1 MRSVAVLRAVAAGM
15 ALAAVLLLGAAAR
28 MRTMG
33 DGWAVEANQAIER
46 YAFADR
52 SLTRDLLS
60 ARIGLLRNYD
70 MINQDLVSADRSAE
84 RLARLAGKDA
94 LLRRAVARLGAHTR
108 AAETMAEA
116 FKSENALLQN
126 SLARVTALCNLLQDS
141 PRAGTI
147 SARFLRLTLDT
158 SPAAVAAA
166 QAALDG
172 VTGTRSELETQL
184 ITHGRLLLTLL
195 PRVDAILDAVREGGR
210 DGEVEAVRR
219 LIVAHQRSIDDRHQH
234 AFLGLL
240 AAGVAAA
247 ILWLALMASLGVQAR
262 ERRRRRENERL
273 SATVASLLLEV
284 SSDQLEQ
291 CIEDALQRLAAH
303 AGATDAYLVLGGE
316 RAGRTYVWSSDA
328 RLDAHWPVR
337 VAAAAQDTPLWE
349 EDVLHLTLP
358 HGADTPLGAMLLARG
373 TTSLLLIRA
382 AAPVPA
388 LLGFE
393 RHDTAR
399 GRSDV
404 IAGLRMAQAA
414 ILQALRRDGL
424 ERARLQLELR
434 LARARRMEAIGAVA
448 SGVAHNFNNIIGA
461 IGGFSEIAEIHA
473 GRNRVVREDLSE
485 IRRAVDRARALV
497 DDILAFGRGHDA
509 ERKPLP
515 LQALLEETVRLVQAA
530 GLGTVDFAVEDWPEG
545 REVQGNAAQLQQVF
559 MNICNN
565 AFHAT
570 PADPHVD
577 VTLTFRAECRPRS
590 FSHGILDAGDYAV
603 VTIADRGCGIAPAA
617 QPRLFEPFFTGR
629 QGGTG
634 LGLSTAWEVVQ
645 AHGGTIDVRSAPGE
659 GSSFHIWLPAMRAQL
674 PVPAGQVAAP
684 LQGDGACIA
693 VVAPTAVRET
703 VEDLVAQLGYA
714 PVGIDPSGQDL
725 AGQAARAEADAVLL
739 VDAPDAARRLLPSD
753 RPGPRDG
760 VLLVAL
766 DPRGAPGASLAL
778 AAPLD
783 PAALAIALDRILA
796 MPAAQAYSDI

>member
-1 MRSVAVLRAVAAGM
+1 MKSVALLRAAAATT
-15 ALAAVLLLGAAAR
+15 ALAAVLLFGAAAR

-33 DGWAVEANQAIER
+33 DGWAVEANRAIER

-52 SLTRDLLS
+52 SLTRDMLS

-70 MINQDLVSADRSAE
+70 MINQDLASADESIE
-84 RLARLAGKDA
+84 RLDHLAGSDIA
-94 LLRRAVARLGAHTR
+94 LRRAALRLGDHTR
-108 AAETMAEA
+108 AAEAMAEE

-141 PRAGTI
+141 PRAGTV

-166 QAALDG
+166 QAALARVAG
-172 VTGTRSELETQL
+172 ARGELEAQL
-184 ITHGRLLLTLL
+184 IAHGRLLIALL

-210 DGEVEAVRR
+210 DGEVETVRR
-219 LIVAHQRSIDDRHQH
+219 LIVEHERRIEARHQR

-240 AAGVAAA
+240 AAGVAAV
-247 ILWLALMASLGVQAR
+247 ILWLALLGALRVQAR

-284 SSDQLEQ
+284 SSEQLEQ
-291 CIEDALQRLAAH
+291 RIEDALQRLAAH
-303 AGATDAYLVLGGE
+303 AGATDAYLVLEGDQ
-316 RAGRTYVWSSDA
+316 AGRTCVWSSDG
-328 RLDAHWPVR
+328 RLSEDWPAR

-349 EDVLHLTLP
+349 DDVLHLTLP
-358 HGADTPLGAMLLARG
+358 QGADTPLGAMLLARG

-382 AAPVPA
+382 FSPVPA

-393 RHDTAR
+393 RHDTDR

-473 GRNRVVREDLSE
+473 GHNRVVREDLSE
-485 IRRAVDRARALV
+485 IRQAVDRARELV
-497 DDILAFGRGHDA
+497 DEILAFGRGHDA
-509 ERKPLP
+509 EHRPLA
-515 LQALLEETVRLVQAA
+515 LQALMEETVRLVQAA
-530 GLGTVDFAVEDWPEG
+530 GRGTVSFAAQDWPAT
-545 REVQGNAAQLQQVF
+545 REVQGNATQLQQVF

-565 AFHAT
+565 AFHAS

-577 VTLTFRAECRPRS
+577 VTLGLRCACRPRT
-590 FSHGILDAGDYAV
+590 FSHGSLEAGDYAV
-603 VTIADRGCGIAPAA
+603 VTIADRGCGIAAAA

-634 LGLSTAWEVVQ
+634 LGLSTAWEIVQ
-645 AHGGTIDVRSAPGE
+645 AHGGTIDVRSAPGQ
-659 GSSFHIWLPAMRAQL
+659 GSSFHIWLPAMRVQL
-674 PVPAGQVAAP
+674 PVPVRQAAP
-684 LQGDGACIA
+684 PLSGNGECVL
-693 VVAPTAVRET
+693 VVAPGAVREA
-703 VEDLVAQLGYA
+703 VEDLVAQLGYE
-714 PVGIDPSGQDL
+714 PVSVDPARADL
-725 AGQAARAEADAVLL
+725 AEQADRAGADAVLL
-739 VDAPDAARRLLPSD
+739 VDAPDAARRFLPA
-753 RPGPRDG
+753 GPSSMAQG
-760 VLLVAL
+760 VLLLIRPAS
-766 DPRGAPGASLAL
+766 GHAFAPVPL

-783 PAALAIALDRILA
+783 PAALAAALHALT
-796 MPAAQAYSDI
+796 AAQTLQP

>member
-1 MRSVAVLRAVAAGM
+1 MRSIAVLRAAAAVT
-15 ALAAVLLLGAAAR
+15 ALAALLLFGAAAR

-33 DGWAVEANQAIER
+33 DGWAVEANRAIER

-52 SLTRDLLS
+52 SLTRDMLS

-70 MINQDLVSADRSAE
+70 MINQDLASADESTE
-84 RLARLAGKDA
+84 RLAQRAGGDVP
-94 LLRRAVARLGAHTR
+94 LRRAISRLRDHMR
-108 AAETMAEA
+108 DAEGLAEA

-141 PRAGTI
+141 PRAGTV

-166 QAALDG
+166 RAALADLAG
-172 VTGTRSELETQL
+172 GQGDLEAQL
-184 ITHGRLLLTLL
+184 IAHGRLLIALL

-210 DGEVEAVRR
+210 DGEIETVRR
-219 LIVAHQRSIDDRHQH
+219 LVVEHQRRIEARHQR

-247 ILWLALMASLGVQAR
+247 VLWLALLAALRAQVR

-284 SSDQLEQ
+284 SSEQLEQ
-291 CIEDALQRLAAH
+291 RIEDALQRLAAH
-303 AGATDAYLVLGGE
+303 AGATDAYLVLDGDQ
-316 RAGRTYVWSSDA
+316 AGRTYIWSSDG
-328 RLDAHWPVR
+328 RLSEHWPAR
-337 VAAAAQDTPLWE
+337 VAVAAQDAPLWDD
-349 EDVLHLTLP
+349 DVLHLALP

-382 AAPVPA
+382 RTPVPA

-393 RHDTAR
+393 RHDTDR

-473 GRNRVVREDLSE
+473 GRNQVVREDLSE
-485 IRRAVDRARALV
+485 IRQAVDRARELV
-497 DDILAFGRGHDA
+497 DEILAFGRGHDA
-509 ERKPLP
+509 EYRPLT
-515 LQALLEETVRLVQAA
+515 LQALVEETVRLVRAA
-530 GLGTVDFAVEDWPEG
+530 GRGTIHFVAQDWPAA
-545 REVQGNAAQLQQVF
+545 RAVQGNAAQLQQVF

-577 VTLTFRAECRPRS
+577 VTLTFRAECRPRT
-590 FSHGILDAGDYAV
+590 FSHASLDAGDYAV
-603 VTIADRGCGIAPAA
+603 VTIADRGCGIAAAA

-634 LGLSTAWEVVQ
+634 LGLSTAWEIVQ
-645 AHGGTIDVRSAPGE
+645 AHGGTIDVRSAPGK
-659 GSSFHIWLPAMRAQL
+659 GSSFHIWLPAMRARL
-674 PVPAGQVAAP
+674 LVPVQQAAAP
-684 LQGDGACIA
+684 ASGNGECVL
-693 VVAPTAVRET
+693 VVAPEAVREA
-703 VEDLVAQLGYA
+703 VEDLVAQLGYE
-714 PVGIDPSGQDL
+714 PVSVDPTRADIGAQADA
-725 AGQAARAEADAVLL
+725 AGADAVLL
-739 VDAPDAARRLLPSD
+739 VDAPDAARSFVPT
-753 RPGPRDG
+753 GPAGPQAG
-760 VLLVAL
+760 VLLLMRPAGG
-766 DPRGAPGASLAL
+766 RAFAPVPL

-783 PAALAIALDRILA
+783 PVALAAALRPLA
-796 MPAAQAYSDI
+796 VEPTLQS

>member
-1 MRSVAVLRAVAAGM
+1 MKSAAMLRAAAATT
-15 ALAAVLLLGAAAR
+15 ALAAVLLFGAAAR

-33 DGWAVEANQAIER
+33 DGWAVEANRSIER

-52 SLTRDLLS
+52 SLTRDMLS

-70 MINQDLVSADRSAE
+70 MINQDLASADASI
-84 RLARLAGKDA
+84 ARLADLAGDDA
-94 LLRRAVARLGAHTR
+94 PLRRAVSRLGDHTR
-108 AAETMAEA
+108 AAEGMAEE

-141 PRAGTI
+141 PRAGTV

-166 QAALDG
+166 QTALARVAGAHSD
-172 VTGTRSELETQL
+172 LEGQL
-184 ITHGRLLLTLL
+184 IAHGRLLIALL

-210 DGEVEAVRR
+210 DGDLETVRR
-219 LIVAHQRSIDDRHQH
+219 LIVEHQRRIEARHQR

-240 AAGVAAA
+240 AAGAAA
-247 ILWLALMASLGVQAR
+247 GILWLALLAALRVQSR

-284 SSDQLEQ
+284 SSEQLEQ
-291 CIEDALQRLAAH
+291 RIGDALQRLAAH
-303 AGATDAYLVLGGE
+303 AGATDAYLVLQGDQVG
-316 RAGRTYVWSSDA
+316 RAYIWSSDG
-328 RLDAHWPVR
+328 RLSDGWPAR

-349 EDVLHLTLP
+349 EDVLHLALP
-358 HGADTPLGAMLLARG
+358 HGADTALGAMLLARG

-382 AAPVPA
+382 HTPVPA

-393 RHDTAR
+393 RHDTDR

-473 GRNRVVREDLSE
+473 GRNQVVREDLSE
-485 IRRAVDRARALV
+485 IRQAVDRARELV
-497 DDILAFGRGHDA
+497 DEILAFGRGHDA
-509 ERKPLP
+509 EYRPLA
-515 LQALLEETVRLVQAA
+515 LQALVEETVRLVQAA
-530 GLGTVDFAVEDWPEG
+530 GRGTISFVAQDWPAA

-559 MNICNN
+559 MNVCNN
-565 AFHAT
+565 AFHAS

-577 VTLTFRAECRPRS
+577 VTLGLRTECRPRT
-590 FSHGILDAGDYAV
+590 FSHGSLEAGDYAV
-603 VTIADRGCGIAPAA
+603 VTIADRGCGIAAGA
-617 QPRLFEPFFTGR
+617 QSRLFEPFFTGR

-634 LGLSTAWEVVQ
+634 LGLSTAWEIVQ
-645 AHGGTIDVRSAPGE
+645 AHGGTIDVCSERGQ

-674 PVPAGQVAAP
+674 PAPVQQAAP
-684 LQGDGACIA
+684 PLSGNGECVL
-693 VVAPTAVRET
+693 VVAPEAMREA
-703 VEDLVAQLGYA
+703 VEDLVAQLGYE
-714 PVGIDPSGQDL
+714 PVSVDP
-725 AGQAARAEADAVLL
+725 ARADIGAQADRAGADAVLL
-739 VDAPDAARRLLPSD
+739 VDASDAVRHFLPA
-753 RPGPRDG
+753 GPAGPHAG
-760 VLLVAL
+760 VLLLMRPAS
-766 DPRGAPGASLAL
+766 GQAFAPVPL

-783 PAALAIALDRILA
+783 PGALAAALQPLTVAPTLQ
-796 MPAAQAYSDI
+796 P

>member
-1 MRSVAVLRAVAAGM
+1 VKSIAVLRVGAAVT
-15 ALAAVLLLGAAAR
+15 ALAAVLLFGAAAR

-52 SLTRDLLS
+52 SLTRDMLS

-70 MINQDLVSADRSAE
+70 MINQDLASADESTE
-84 RLARLAGKDA
+84 RLADLAGSDVP
-94 LLRRAVARLGAHTR
+94 LRRAISRLGDHMR
-108 AAETMAEA
+108 GAEMLAEE

-141 PRAGTI
+141 PRAGTV

-166 QAALDG
+166 RAALAG
-172 VTGTRSELETQL
+172 VAGVEGDLEAQL
-184 ITHGRLLLTLL
+184 IAHGRLLIALL
-195 PRVDAILDAVREGGR
+195 PRVDVILDAVREGGR
-210 DGEVEAVRR
+210 DGEIETVRR
-219 LIVAHQRSIDDRHQH
+219 LVAEHQRRIEARHQRD
-234 AFLGLL
+234 FLGLL
-240 AAGVAAA
+240 AGGVAAA
-247 ILWLALMASLGVQAR
+247 ILWLAFLAAISVQAR

-284 SSDQLEQ
+284 SSEQLEQ
-291 CIEDALQRLAAH
+291 RIGDALQRLAAH
-303 AGATDAYLVLGGE
+303 AGATDAYLVLEGDQ
-316 RAGRTYVWSSDA
+316 AGRSYIWSSDG
-328 RLDAHWPVR
+328 RLRENWPRR
-337 VAAAAQDTPLWE
+337 VAAAVQDSPLWE
-349 EDVLHLTLP
+349 EDVLHLALP
-358 HGADTPLGAMLLARG
+358 HDADTPLGAMLLARG
-373 TTSLLLIRA
+373 TTSLLLLRA
-382 AAPVPA
+382 RTPVPA

-393 RHDTAR
+393 RHDTDR

-485 IRRAVDRARALV
+485 IRQAVDRARELV
-497 DDILAFGRGHDA
+497 DEILAFGRGHDA
-509 ERKPLP
+509 EYRPLA
-515 LQALLEETVRLVQAA
+515 LQALVEETVRLVQAA
-530 GLGTVDFAVEDWPEG
+530 GRGTVRFAAQDWPAA

-570 PADPHVD
+570 PGDPHVD
-577 VTLTFRAECRPRS
+577 VTITFRAECRPRR
-590 FSHGILDAGDYAV
+590 FSHASLDAGDYAV
-603 VTIADRGCGIAPAA
+603 VTIEDRGCGIAAAA

-634 LGLSTAWEVVQ
+634 LGLSTAWEIVQ

-659 GSSFHIWLPAMRAQL
+659 GSSFQIWLPAMRARL
-674 PVPAGQVAAP
+674 PMSAQQAEAPASGNGECV
-684 LQGDGACIA
+684 L
-693 VVAPTAVRET
+693 VVAPAAVREA
-703 VEDLVAQLGYA
+703 VEDLVAQLGYE
-714 PVGIDPSGQDL
+714 PVSVDPARADIG
-725 AGQAARAEADAVLL
+725 GQADAAGADAVLL
-739 VDAPDAARRLLPSD
+739 VDAADAARHFLPTG
-753 RPGPRDG
+753 PGIPHPG
-760 VLLVAL
+760 VLLLMRPA
-766 DPRGAPGASLAL
+766 GGQAFAPVPL

-783 PAALAIALDRILA
+783 PVALAAALHPLTTAPTLQ
-796 MPAAQAYSDI
+796 P